1 MYSWSFDGS
10 IAITITSLLIQDY
23 TFKYKTQH
31 VLKKMFLEK
40 QRHLNDSD

>member
-31 VLKKMFLEK
+31 VLKKKK